1 MLVAGAAAQIA
12 REGTADF
19 ILRGIRVLLQEWDES
34 HQDAGRAITA
44 LQTVRF
50 LEGLLQGV
58 KVLSIRAKA
67 FDGGDDM
74 TFRLDREHQ
83 T

>member
-12 REGTADF
+12 REGMADF

-34 HQDAGRAITA
+34 HQDPGRAITA

-50 LEGLLQGV
+50 PEGLLQGV
-58 KVLSIRAKA
+58 KVFSI
-67 FDGGDDM
+67 
-74 TFRLDREHQ
+74 
-83 T
+83 